1 MTNIA
6 TPDNKAEK
14 KRFHNEWVN
23 VYPTHLPL
31 NEIYFWKEN
40 NRTIFTFERLC
51 RLKGGKKL
59 EDISLEEITQF
70 VAEQDVHK
78 LETLADSIARNGVQV
93 PLIIRDDGKLL
104 DGNRRYFACQWLKML
119 SRKRGTEPSESL
131 SRISVQVIR
140 KADLDKEET
149 LERKILAEA
158 NFIPDLKIPWPLDAQ
173 ARAVDEYYKQFK
185 QKKNVNHETAIIEV
199 TSVFGINAQRA
210 NDLMESLALTKEFI
224 KEGGTEDEKI
234 RLRAIVEEKFVY
246 FWEFRN
252 KAMKGRGIYKDTDE
266 LKEVK
271 KLFFQ
276 MMAKGPDNPIKNVK
290 QIEPLVQAKRDPTAW
305 KILKESKGLKV
316 NLVVSIINEK
326 KEVRKGEDKIR
337 LFLSWLKDVD
347 DLTPRAR
354 EYLRKLSELAAKKSK
369 AGSE

>member
-1 MTNIA
+1 MST
-6 TPDNKAEK
+6 T
-14 KRFHNEWVN
+14 
-23 VYPTHLPL
+23 
-31 NEIYFWKEN
+31 
-40 NRTIFTFERLC
+40 
-51 RLKGGKKL
+51 
-59 EDISLEEITQF
+59 S
-70 VAEQDVHK
+70 
-78 LETLADSIARNGVQV
+78 
-93 PLIIRDDGKLL
+93 
-104 DGNRRYFACQWLKML
+104 
-119 SRKRGTEPSESL
+119 SL
-131 SRISVQVIR
+131 S
-140 KADLDKEET
+140 
-149 LERKILAEA
+149 
-158 NFIPDLKIPWPLDAQ
+158 
-173 ARAVDEYYKQFK
+173 
-185 QKKNVNHETAIIEV
+185 KKNVNHETAIIEV

-326 KEVRKGEDKIR
+326 KR
-337 LFLSWLKDVD
+337 
-347 DLTPRAR
+347 
-354 EYLRKLSELAAKKSK
+354 
-369 AGSE
+369 

>member
-1 MTNIA
+1 MLIGRSNTMTNIA

-290 QIEPLVQAKRDPTAW
+290 QIEPLVQAKRDPTA
-305 KILKESKGLKV
+305 
-316 NLVVSIINEK
+316 
-326 KEVRKGEDKIR
+326 
-337 LFLSWLKDVD
+337 
-347 DLTPRAR
+347 
-354 EYLRKLSELAAKKSK
+354 
-369 AGSE
+369 